1 MDRVRSGQKYTLI
14 LCLIFTAVM
23 MVVAHV
29 FSSYFVRLFTNDA
42 FYMELSMK
50 AIKIMTLMIL
60 PLAVQYTIVDG
71 FTGLSAVKYSILST
85 FRKLLYFAA
94 MMIFPLLFG
103 IENVFFAEPAVDL
116 ISAGVSVLVYLKC
129 MSGILRR
136 REEKVALELRKSAA

>member
-1 MDRVRSGQKYTLI
+1 MTACTAVSYTHLGATQPILGFNYGACQMDRVRSGQKYTLI

-42 FYMELSMK
+42 FYMELSIK

-71 FTGLSAVKYSILST
+71 FTGLSAVKYSIC
-85 FRKLLYFAA
+85 
-94 MMIFPLLFG
+94 
-103 IENVFFAEPAVDL
+103 
-116 ISAGVSVLVYLKC
+116 LVYTSRC
-129 MSGILRR
+129 
-136 REEKVALELRKSAA
+136 V